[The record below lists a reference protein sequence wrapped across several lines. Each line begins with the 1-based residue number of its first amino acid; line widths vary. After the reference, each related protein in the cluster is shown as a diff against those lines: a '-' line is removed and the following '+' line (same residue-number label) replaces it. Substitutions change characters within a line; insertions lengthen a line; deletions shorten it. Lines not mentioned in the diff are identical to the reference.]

1 VRTSLIVAL
10 IWFLTFAFIGLA
22 GEAYLRWHHFGL
34 PTDERHLPHPY
45 LQNILNPAVEIVPGE
60 RLGAH
65 GLRKTGRDH
74 HHDDN
79 QYNIVAIGDSCTF
92 SVASS
97 KEATSYP
104 TLLEERLG
112 EQLDKPVEVY
122 NAGVPGYNSLQMLL
136 KLHMSLRD
144 IKADEVII
152 YGGWNDLNVMRH
164 DRGSLYIENN
174 ANGMPKMYR
183 HRTYWELAQQI
194 PDGLEKIFSR
204 SYLYNHIKFKIVA
217 HTDIKNTVAYWHEH
231 GLESM
236 PPSPVIKPKL
246 IDNFRNNMESIIGL
260 AKGRGAKVAV
270 VTLATPLRAHYS
282 QEYKQQFLEKFGS
295 DTDNFIALTP
305 AEMFYHIKRFNDIL
319 RELATAHNIRVYD
332 WEKWYRETD
341 DLSMFTDVVHPNDKG
356 YTYLVEKIVEA
367 RNQ

>member
-1 VRTSLIVAL
+1 M
-10 IWFLTFAFIGLA
+10 TFAFIGLV
-22 GEAYLRWHHFGL
+22 GEAYLRWRHFEL

-45 LQNILNPAVEIVPGE
+45 LQNILDPAVEIVPGE
-60 RLGAH
+60 RLGVH

-74 HHDDN
+74 HDDN
-79 QYNIVAIGDSCTF
+79 QYNIIAIGDSCTF

-104 TLLEERLG
+104 TLLEERLR

-144 IKADEVII
+144 IEADEVII
-152 YGGWNDLNVMRH
+152 YGGWNDINVMRH
-164 DRGSLYIENN
+164 DRGNLYIENN

-183 HRTYWELAQQI
+183 HRTYWELAEQV
-194 PDGLEKIFSR
+194 PDGLEKILSG
-204 SYLYNHIKFKIVA
+204 SYLYSHIKFKIAA
-217 HTDIKNTVAYWHEH
+217 HTDIKNTLAYWQEH

-236 PPSPVIKPKL
+236 PPAPVIKPKL
-246 IDNFRNNMESIIGL
+246 FANFRNNMESIIAL
-260 AKGRGAKVAV
+260 AKGRGAKVGV
-270 VTLATPLRAHYS
+270 VTLATPLRDDYS
-282 QEYKQQFLEKFGS
+282 QEYTQQFMEKFGN

-305 AEMFYHIKRFNDIL
+305 AEMFYHIKRFNDTL
-319 RELATAHNIRVYD
+319 KGLAKAHDIRLYD
-332 WEKWYRETD
+332 WEKWYRETG

-356 YTYLVEKIVEA
+356 YAYLVKKIVEA
-367 RNQ
+367 RTQ